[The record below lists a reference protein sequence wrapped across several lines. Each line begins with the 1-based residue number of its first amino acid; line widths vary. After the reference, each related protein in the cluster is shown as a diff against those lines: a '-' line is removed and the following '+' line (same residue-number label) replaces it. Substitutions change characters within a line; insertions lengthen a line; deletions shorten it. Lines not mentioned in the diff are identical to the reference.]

1 LILLVDRLSPPAF
14 ISRRVEGAAA
24 DAHSGPVPAPIY
36 FLEIC
41 SRASGRRRRFHVL
54 VNGVTFGWRFHVL
67 VNVAT
72 VRMEAPRS
80 GERGYGSDRDFM
92 FWWTWL
98 RFGSRF
104 HVLVNVATVRIEIP
118 RSGERGYVWME
129 APRSGERGY
138 GLDRDFMFW
147 WTWLRLVVADA
158 FFPLLFENPPCLLR
172 SESCDDSPS
181 VPATDWSDTRGNAKI
196 CTAITTCWKSM

>member
-1 LILLVDRLSPPAF
+1 MIARSLVYRPCERLETQAVDLILLVDRLSPPAF

-54 VNGVTFGWRFHVL
+54 VNGVTFGWRLHVLVNVATFGWRFHVL

-80 GERGYGSDRDFM
+80 GERGYG
-92 FWWTWL
+92 
-98 RFGSRF
+98 
-104 HVLVNVATVRIEIP
+104 
-118 RSGERGYVWME
+118 
-129 APRSGERGY
+129 
-138 GLDRDFMFW
+138 LDRDFIFW
-147 WTWLRLVVADA
+147 GTWLRLVVADA